1 MNTLDAFRMGEL
13 NRGKEMMVFDWTKA
27 AQMIKEEKPK
37 VAYAGLHDDLEYT
50 MGTIWRNGKIVDD
63 DDTFL
68 ASTWAT
74 PVILLADDDYEYEE
88 IQCYRMESE
97 TPGWN
102 SDTKWPDEA
111 RKIIEG

>member
-27 AQMIKEEKPK
+27 AQIIKERQPETA
-37 VAYAGLHDDLEYT
+37 VAGLEDDYEYT
-50 MGTIWRNGKIVDD
+50 AGVIWAYGRIVDD
-63 DDTFL
+63 DYTYL

-74 PVILLADDDYEYEE
+74 PTIILNGDEE
-88 IQCYRMESE
+88 IPCFRMESE
-97 TPGWN
+97 TPGWD